1 MDAEAK
7 GFPYGK
13 AEEVSMRKQRDARW
27 LGNRV
32 QPLWMVVSL
41 CLWFSGCHS
50 PCQELS
56 QRICQELSSM
66 PRACTMVQEEA
77 RRFSASSRQCRALL
91 ATWRTYGR
99 LRVARVQKEI
109 RRYEGWLFERKKL
122 QEALQELER
131 AEKIFAGNL
140 VALFRIQA
148 IAEDGSIFE
157 RKKRRRARRPRALP
171 PAPRVVAPHEKRP
184 SSPTRT
190 PEQMPPSAVSPSKTP
205 SPRVVAP

>member
-1 MDAEAK
+1 
-7 GFPYGK
+7 
-13 AEEVSMRKQRDARW
+13 MRKQRDARW
-27 LGNRV
+27 LGGRV
-32 QPLWMVVSL
+32 EPLLLAMSL
-41 CLWFSGCHS
+41 CLWFVGCHS

-131 AEKIFAGNL
+131 AEKVFARNL

-157 RKKRRRARRPRALP
+157 RKKRRRFNKPRALP
-171 PAPRVVAPHEKRP
+171 SVSRVAAPREKTSSPPTARPEQKLPPAVAPSEIR
-184 SSPTRT
+184 
-190 PEQMPPSAVSPSKTP
+190 
-205 SPRVVAP
+205 SPRAVAP